1 MRIIRKIVIS
11 TLFAVIG
18 GIFIG
23 FAAFPAESVYAQKY
37 DISEYDI
44 TIHYSSG
51 EQMVNISADNDEVI
65 EIYRSKTNTPS
76 TKKIVINTVSGCTA
90 KVRLS
95 DVDIDLSDQAGA
107 AVEITGDGDAI
118 IEISGNNILR
128 SGFGCAGIEKNARES
143 NGSLE
148 ICGTGSLTAAGGNH
162 GAGIGG
168 GNSEASSNITITGG
182 EITATGGSMGAGIG
196 GGDGGAGSKITVTGG
211 TVAAT
216 GGDNAAGI
224 GGGDGGA
231 GSKIAIT
238 GGEVTATGGSIGAG
252 IGGGSKGAGSKIEIT
267 GGTVIATAGGS
278 SEGGAGIGGGCGSD
292 GISCDGSDIKISGG
306 TVSANGGGYGAGI
319 GGGGGRGLS
328 GVGGAGFKI
337 EITGGTV
344 TAAGGIYGSGIGGGS
359 SPSTAVG
366 AGSEI
371 KITGGTVTAIGG
383 TSGAGIGGGFFG
395 AGSNITITG
404 GTVCASGGISGAGI
418 GGGLN
423 STGSDIRINNDA
435 KVMAAGG
442 RAATY
447 GAGAAI
453 GNGGQSSGVSGN
465 EIEPDISGLYDTGY
479 IMYFA
484 AGTSADAMIKG
495 KAAPTDTI
503 RGKIISPKTITFDPN
518 GGTCATKTAKTVS
531 SNNGSQVLSS
541 LPVATRD
548 GYTFDGWYTAK
559 EGGDKITKNTVFSG
573 DTTVYAHWTKKE
585 PSPEPKPEPNPEPEP
600 DPTPTPAPDPAMDNL
615 PSEIT
620 SVTKGDYRITFAG
633 KIPFPGKSKVTV
645 KNFGEAFSVSQGNAT
660 YTVTKIKVNKKKK
673 LIQITGLENADKKIV
688 KEVKKATK
696 GADGLSFD
704 YTPYYVKDTD
714 KVDPKFRKDELKSV
728 KILINGKLYKAKN
741 TEYEYDKEK
750 KVITFK
756 APNLGGSYKV
766 P

>member
-1 MRIIRKIVIS
+1 MGIIKKIALFTMFAAMGGAALAAFTAERAYAGNYNVSTDSVNIDCSTDPEPVIS
-11 TLFAVIG
+11 G
-18 GIFIG
+18 
-23 FAAFPAESVYAQKY
+23 
-37 DISEYDI
+37 
-44 TIHYSSG
+44 SSSS
-51 EQMVNISADNDEVI
+51 NS
-65 EIYRSKTNTPS
+65 
-76 TKKIVINTVSGCTA
+76 IVINTASGYPAIVT
-90 KVRLS
+90 LS
-95 DVDIDLSDQAGA
+95 NVNIVLSSGTNA
-107 AVEITGDGDAI
+107 AVSITGNGNVVIALVGTNI
-118 IEISGNNILR
+118 LKSGNEY
-128 SGFGCAGIEKNARES
+128 AGIEKS
-143 NGSLE
+143 SGSFLE
-148 ICGTGSLTAAGGNH
+148 IRGDGSLTATGGDN

-168 GNSEASSNITITGG
+168 GSHKAGSNIKITKGTVTANGGLHAAGIGGGGAGGGASSNITITGG
-182 EITATGGSMGAGIG
+182 TVTANGGRL
-196 GGDGGAGSKITVTGG
+196 GDGG
-211 TVAAT
+211 
-216 GGDNAAGI
+216 
-224 GGGDGGA
+224 
-231 GSKIAIT
+231 
-238 GGEVTATGGSIGAG
+238 GAG
-252 IGGGSKGAGSKIEIT
+252 IGGGSGS
-267 GGTVIATAGGS
+267 V
-278 SEGGAGIGGGCGSD
+278 
-292 GISCDGSDIKISGG
+292 
-306 TVSANGGGYGAGI
+306 
-319 GGGGGRGLS
+319 
-328 GVGGAGFKI
+328 
-337 EITGGTV
+337 
-344 TAAGGIYGSGIGGGS
+344 
-359 SPSTAVG
+359 
-366 AGSEI
+366 
-371 KITGGTVTAIGG
+371 
-383 TSGAGIGGGFFG
+383 
-395 AGSNITITG
+395 GSNITITG
-404 GTVCASGGISGAGI
+404 GTVIANGGGDLFGGAGI
-418 GGGLN
+418 GGGGAGDGT
-423 STGSDIRINNDA
+423 SAGGAGYDIKITGGTVTATGGGSNGHGGAGIGSGGAGSLFSRPSGAGFNITITGGTVTATGEKEGAGIGGGRRGAGSNIEITGGTITATGGADGAGIGGGKTASGNNIKISGGSVTAAGGVCGAGIGGGTEGEGSKITISNDA
-435 KVMAAGG
+435 KVMTAGG
-442 RAATY
+442 IGYNWEEYAT

-600 DPTPTPAPDPAMDNL
+600 DPTPSPAHDPAEDNL
-615 PSEIT
+615 PTGYTTVGKEGFLIT
-620 SVTKGDYRITFAG
+620 YAG